1 MPPLPPIVQTAIA
14 SASSQPII
22 QAAAQL
28 GSIQTAWPFIPTGS
42 SILGG
47 QARAFVESLYGQVP
61 SAVQKD
67 ELAQYLALSSAS
79 HVLDGWRYVSQA
91 ALSFLSGSRTQA
103 VHLAYYAEL
112 RAALAV
118 LAFSGIGI
126 LKRKHFAL
134 TSTMDVIWFQGAT
147 HDTTWKAI
155 GYWSRQPGHGIEVLR
170 CFSCLGLSG
179 EEWAEACGAASSGTV
194 QDIAEYWVSDWTV
207 DLSTLSQDSELRN
220 EASYRPNLRLSA
232 LDLPSE
238 ADVQFV
244 RDVCA
249 ASIPVDH
256 GQFDI
261 VDRAIV
267 YDLCKKSYGLLHVP
281 SGSTFLAFRAGITKW
296 IVNQQNKPESDAIE
310 MMESLRTAFREQ
322 GGGLL
327 RRARKEN
334 VDVGAVFSRAFLL
347 LRLASALLRLQW
359 KETRLLKSPQDWQE
373 ELLLNYVSH
382 SLVHDKKSPKTS
394 YTTFGA
400 DQEKAIE
407 EIDDWMTNNPT
418 FNPYTLWDERPHSLV
433 NLCKFERVGAV
444 AVAL

>member
-1 MPPLPPIVQTAIA
+1 VPPLPSVLRMAVA
-14 SASSQPII
+14 SASSQPIV

-28 GSIQTAWPFIPTGS
+28 GSIQSTWPFIATGS

-47 QARAFVESLYGQVP
+47 RALTFIESLYNLVP
-61 SAVQKD
+61 DAAQKD
-67 ELAQYLALSSAS
+67 ELARYLALSTAS
-79 HVLDGWRYVSQA
+79 HVLDGWRYLSQA
-91 ALSFLSGSRTQA
+91 AVSFLSGSRTQA
-103 VHLAYYAEL
+103 IHLAYYAEL
-112 RAALAV
+112 RAALAI

-126 LKRKHFAL
+126 MKRKHFAL
-134 TSTMDVIWFQGAT
+134 TRAMDVIWFQGAT
-147 HDTTWKAI
+147 HETTWRTI
-155 GYWSRQPGHGIEVLR
+155 GYWSREPGHGVEVLR

-207 DLSTLSQDSELRN
+207 DLSTLGQDSELRN

-238 ADVQFV
+238 GDVEFV

-249 ASIPVDH
+249 VAIPVDF

-267 YDLCKKSYGLLHVP
+267 YDLCKKSYELLHVP
-281 SGSTFLAFRAGITKW
+281 SGATFLAFRAGITNW
-296 IVNQQNKPESDAIE
+296 IVNNKSRSENDATE
-310 MMESLRTAFREQ
+310 MMASLRAAFREQ
-322 GGGLL
+322 GGKVL
-327 RRARKEN
+327 RRAKKEN

-359 KETRLLKSPQDWQE
+359 KETRLLKSPQTWQE
-373 ELLLNYVSH
+373 ELLLSYVSH
-382 SLVHDKKSPKTS
+382 SVVHDKKSPKPS

-400 DQEKAIE
+400 DQESAIE
-407 EIDDWMTNNPT
+407 EIDDWLKNNSP
-418 FNPYTLWDERPHSLV
+418 FNPFTLWDERSRSMI

>member
-1 MPPLPPIVQTAIA
+1 VPPQPPILQVAVS
-14 SASSQPII
+14 SASSQPVI

-28 GSIQTAWPFIPTGS
+28 GSTQTAWPFIPTGS
-42 SILGG
+42 SIIGG
-47 QARAFVESLYGQVP
+47 QARTFVESLYDQVP
-61 SAVQKD
+61 APGQKD
-67 ELAQYLALSSAS
+67 EFAQYLALSSAS
-79 HVLDGWRYVSQA
+79 HVLDGWRYMSQA
-91 ALSFLSGSRTQA
+91 ALSFLNGSRTQA
-103 VHLAYYAEL
+103 IHLAYYAEL
-112 RAALAV
+112 RAALAI

-134 TSTMDVIWFQGAT
+134 TSGMDVIWFQGAT

-155 GYWSRQPGHGIEVLR
+155 GYWSRQPVHGIEVLR

-207 DLSTLSQDSELRN
+207 DLSTLGQDSDLRN
-220 EASYRPNLRLSA
+220 EASYRPNLRLTA

-238 ADVQFV
+238 VDLRFV
-244 RDVCA
+244 RDACA
-249 ASIPVDH
+249 ASIPVDY

-267 YDLCKKSYGLLHVP
+267 YDLCKKSYELLHIP
-281 SGSTFLAFRAGITKW
+281 SGATFLTFRAGLANW
-296 IVNQQNKPESDAIE
+296 IVNQKNRSENEAIE
-310 MMESLRTAFREQ
+310 MITSLRTAFRQE
-322 GGGLL
+322 GGTLL
-327 RRARKEN
+327 RRARKEH

-373 ELLLNYVSH
+373 QLLLSYVSH
-382 SLVHDKKSPKTS
+382 SLVHDKESPNTS
-394 YTTFGA
+394 YSTFGA

-407 EIDDWMTNNPT
+407 EIDDWMNKNSA
-418 FNPYTLWDERPHSLV
+418 FNPYTLWDERPQSLV